1 MLSMTIPGYDI
12 TEVIHESLN
21 TIVYQGVSQVA
32 QEPVILKVLK
42 AEYPTLEQITRLK
55 HEYSITENLYNSG
68 IVKVL
73 RLENHSCRLV
83 LVAEDFGGISL
94 KKYLKDEKLSLHT
107 FLNIALQIAKALRF
121 LHSHNIIHKD
131 IKPSNI
137 IINSKT
143 GVCKITDF
151 SIASRL
157 FKETPQP
164 INATQL
170 EGTLAYISP
179 EQTGRMNRIV
189 DYRSDFYSLGVTFYE
204 VLTGQLP
211 FESNDPLELIHCHL
225 AKQPTLIQNLNT
237 DIPFVIVG
245 IVTKLMAKNTEDRY
259 QSAVGLLADLE
270 TCLEDLKN
278 TGNISEFIPG
288 TSDQAAQLNIP
299 QKLYGRDEEVATLIG
314 AFDRVAGNSGK
325 VEIYKQEKTQSIH
338 VRSRS
343 VPQESKIELMLVSG
357 YSGIGKSCLVNEV
370 HKPIVRQRGY
380 FISGKF
386 DQLGRCVP
394 YASVIQAFKSLM
406 RQLLTEN
413 SQQLQIWKEKLQD
426 ALGTNGQVIIDVI
439 PEVEFII
446 GQQPELPELG
456 ATESFN
462 RFNRVFQQFIQ
473 VFCQQEHPLVLFLDD
488 LQWADS
494 ASLKLL
500 QIIMTNPDSKYLL
513 LIGAYRD
520 NEVSLTHPLI
530 KTVEEIEKA
539 GTAINSIVLRPL
551 EFTHIQQ
558 IVADTLIGNEE
569 LGIECG
575 EKFNDQYLMSIT
587 QLAELL
593 FNKTQG
599 NPFFLTQLLKT
610 LHQENLLK
618 FDFTTRQSG
627 VGRWQ
632 WNIQDILATGIAD
645 KSVVELL
652 VGDIQKLPPST
663 QTVLKLAACIGAR
676 FSLDVLSIISEQ
688 SFLSAAEALQPALQ
702 QGLVLPLNKEYK
714 VPLLFADEELNT
726 FSFDDSKVAYRF
738 LHDRVQ
744 QAGYS
749 LIPEEEKKTT
759 HLKIGKLLLKNTP
772 SSEIE
777 SNIFDI
783 VNQLNV
789 GIDTLTQQKKL
800 DELDELAR
808 LNLIAGRRA
817 NAAAA
822 YEGAFNYLNIGLTLL
837 PIDAWQTQ
845 YDLALALYESV
856 AEAAYLTA
864 NFEQTEEWADIV
876 LQQAKTILDKVK
888 VYEVKIQTRIA
899 QAKFLEAVKL
909 GLQVLELLDV
919 SLPFVPTHD
928 DIQQALEETAAC
940 IHQKSISDLINLPL
954 MTDAHQLAAMRILSS
969 MVTPT
974 FVAAPTLYLLTMLF
988 QVKLSIKCGNAPFST
1003 FAYASYGL
1011 ILQGITQEIEAGY
1024 QFGNLAVSLME
1035 RLNAFELAAK
1045 IFLVVAISTT
1055 HIKEH
1060 VLQTLQLLQA
1070 AYSGGLENGDLEYAG
1085 LAVMYQCQYSYFVS
1099 QELAS
1104 LDREMK
1110 TISHI
1115 LTQFGQTNTLNYHEN
1130 LRQVVLNLSGST
1142 DEPCHLVGE
1151 VYNEE
1156 KMLPLY
1162 LESNDQ
1168 SGLHFFY
1175 SHKLVLYYL
1184 FGEFAQA
1191 VANAESAAR
1200 YLNAVTGLLY
1210 VPIFHFYDSL
1220 AQLAMYFDCDITQQ
1234 QEILDKVEFNQ
1245 EKMQFWAHYAPMN
1258 FQHKYD
1264 FVEAEKSK
1272 VLGHNYQA
1280 MDYYDKA
1287 IAGAAQNGYIQ
1298 EESLANERAAIFYIS
1313 IGKHK
1318 IAKTYITDAYYGY
1331 IKWGAIAKTRDLEKR
1346 YPNLIIRNINTN
1358 PIIEDKYKTIAST
1371 TISKTTGSTTSANQI
1386 LDLTTVIKASAA
1398 ITSEINLENLH
1409 LTLLHII
1416 LENAGAQKGCLIL
1429 EKNNQF
1435 FVEAIDNSEHF
1446 NDIILQSIPVV
1457 ECLDVCQKLIN
1468 YVTQTQEALVIRD
1481 AQLDPICNKDS
1492 YIQEHQCKSILC
1504 APIIYQTKLI
1514 GIFYLENNLVRSAF
1528 TPARLELIK
1537 ILSSQAA
1544 IAIKNAR
1551 LYAREQEKTQQLHF
1565 SLTKLQQTQAQLVH
1579 TEKISSLGQLVAGVA
1594 HEVNNPVS
1602 FINGNLAHAQQ
1613 YTQDLIN
1620 HLQLYQQ
1627 QYPSPVPS
1635 IVEDAE
1641 TIDLEFLCED
1651 LPKMIDAMKLGT
1663 MRIKEIMQSLRNFSR
1678 NDGDAHREVD
1688 IHEGIETTLMILSHR
1703 IKAKPQRPT
1712 INIIKHYGKIPLIQC
1727 YPGQLNQVFMNL
1739 LANAIDALEES
1750 NQGKNYHQ
1758 INNQITIRTACVDEW
1773 VTISITDNGL
1783 GMTQEVK
1790 EKLFDAFFTT
1800 KPEGQGTGLGLSISY
1815 QIVTEKHGGSL
1826 NCISSPGEGATFVI
1840 KIPRSIGVQPVL
1852 TTLRKE

>member
-12 TEVIHESLN
+12 TEIIHESLN
-21 TIVYQGVSQVA
+21 TIVYRGVSQATQEPA
-32 QEPVILKVLK
+32 QESVILKVVK

-55 HEYSITENLYNSG
+55 HEYSIIENLDNSG

-73 RLENHSCRLV
+73 RLENYQNRLV
-83 LVAEDFGGISL
+83 LVLEDFGGINL
-94 KKYLKDEKLSLHT
+94 KQYLKYENLSLQK
-107 FLNIALQIAKALRF
+107 FLNIALQITKALVF

-143 GVCKITDF
+143 GICKITDF

-204 VLTGQLP
+204 MLTGQLP

-225 AKQPTLIQNLNT
+225 AKQPTLIQNLNS
-237 DIPFVIVG
+237 DVSLVIVG
-245 IVTKLMAKNTEDRY
+245 IVTKLMAKNAEDRY
-259 QSAVGLLADLE
+259 KSAVGLLADLQ
-270 TCLEDLKN
+270 TCLEDLNN
-278 TGNISEFIPG
+278 TGKISEFIPG
-288 TSDQAAQLNIP
+288 ASDQASQLNIP
-299 QKLYGRDEEVATLIG
+299 QKLYGREEEVAALIA
-314 AFDRVAGNSGK
+314 AFDRVAGT
-325 VEIYKQEKTQSIH
+325 QE
-338 VRSRS
+338 V
-343 VPQESKIELMLVSG
+343 ESKIELMLVSG
-357 YSGIGKSCLVNEV
+357 YSGIGKSSLVNEV

-386 DQLGRCVP
+386 DQLGRSVP

-413 SQQLQIWKEKLQD
+413 SQQLQIWKEKLEA
-426 ALGTNGQVIIDVI
+426 ALGNNGQVIIDVI

-446 GQQPELPELG
+446 GKQPELPELG
-456 ATESFN
+456 ATENLN
-462 RFNRVFQQFIQ
+462 RLNRVFQQFIQ
-473 VFCQQEHPLVLFLDD
+473 VFCQKEHPLVLFFDD

-500 QIIMTNPDSKYLL
+500 QIIMTNLDSKYLL

-520 NEVSLTHPLI
+520 NEVSLTHSLI

-539 GTAINSIVLRPL
+539 GTVINNIVLRPL
-551 EFTHIQQ
+551 EFTHVQQ
-558 IVADTLIGNEE
+558 IVTDTLMGNEE
-569 LGIECG
+569 
-575 EKFNDQYLMSIT
+575 KFNNQYLMSID

-599 NPFFLTQLLKT
+599 NPFFLTQLFKT

-618 FDFTTRQSG
+618 FDFSLPPSVPPNKG
-627 VGRWQ
+627 GMKGGWQ

-652 VGDIQKLPPST
+652 VGNIQKLPPGT
-663 QTVLKLAACIGAR
+663 QIVLKLAACIGAR

-688 SFLSAAEALQPALQ
+688 SLLSVTEALQPALQ

-714 VPLLFADEELNT
+714 VPLLFADEELNI
-726 FSFDDSKVAYRF
+726 FSFDDSKVTYRF

-759 HLKIGKLLLKNTP
+759 HLEIGKLLLKNTP

-789 GIDTLTQQKKL
+789 GIDTLTEPKKL
-800 DELDELAR
+800 DELVR
-808 LNLIAGRRA
+808 LNLIAGRKA

-822 YEGAFNYLNIGLTLL
+822 YESAFNYLNIGLELL

-856 AEAAYLTA
+856 TEAAYLTA
-864 NFEQTEEWADIV
+864 KFEQTEELADTV
-876 LQQAKTILDKVK
+876 LQQAKTILHKVK

-919 SLPFVPTHD
+919 KLPSAPTQQ

-940 IHQKSISDLINLPL
+940 LYQKNISDLIDLPL
-954 MTDAHQLAAMRILSS
+954 MTDTHQLAVIRMLSS

-974 FVAAPTLYLLTMLF
+974 FVAAPTLYLLTMLL
-988 QVKLSIKCGNAPFST
+988 QVKLSIKCGNAPFSA

-1011 ILQGITQEIEAGY
+1011 ILQGITQDVEAGH

-1035 RLNAFELAAK
+1035 RLNVFELTAK

-1060 VLQTLQLLQA
+1060 VFKTLQLLQA

-1085 LAVMYQCQYSYFVS
+1085 LALMYRCQYSYFVG

-1104 LDREMK
+1104 LDREVA
-1110 TISHI
+1110 TISNI
-1115 LTQFGQTNTLNYHEN
+1115 LTQFGQKNTLNYNEN
-1130 LRQVVLNLSGST
+1130 LRQVVLNLLEST
-1142 DEPCHLVGE
+1142 DKPYRLIGE

-1156 KMLPLY
+1156 KMLPLH

-1175 SHKLVLYYL
+1175 THKLILCYL

-1210 VPIFHFYDSL
+1210 LPIFHFYDSL
-1220 AQLAMYFDCDITQQ
+1220 ARLAMYLDCNVTQQ
-1234 QEILDKVEFNQ
+1234 QEILAQVQVNQ
-1245 EKMQFWAHYAPMN
+1245 DKMQFWAHYAPMN

-1264 FVEAEKSK
+1264 LVEAERCK
-1272 VLGHNYQA
+1272 VLGHNYEA

-1287 IAGAAQNGYIQ
+1287 IAGADQNDYLQ
-1298 EESLANERAAIFYIS
+1298 EESLALERAALFYLAL
-1313 IGKHK
+1313 GKNK

-1331 IKWGAIAKTRDLEKR
+1331 IKWGAIAKVRDLEKR
-1346 YPNLIIRNINTN
+1346 YPDLIIRSISTT

-1371 TISKTTGSTTSANQI
+1371 TISKTTGSTKSVNQI
-1386 LDLTTVIKASAA
+1386 LDLTTVIKASSA
-1398 ITSEINLENLH
+1398 ITSEINLENLP
-1409 LTLLHII
+1409 LTLVRII

-1429 EKNNQF
+1429 EKENQF
-1435 FVEAIDNSEHF
+1435 FVEALNNSEHS
-1446 NDIILQSIPVV
+1446 NEIHLKSIPVV
-1457 ECLDVCQKLIN
+1457 ECPDICQKIIN
-1468 YVTQTQEALVIRD
+1468 YVTQTQEALVIKN
-1481 AQLDPICNKDS
+1481 AQLEPICNKDA
-1492 YIQEHQCKSILC
+1492 YIQQHQCKSILC
-1504 APIIYQTKLI
+1504 APIIHQSKLV
-1514 GIFYLENNLVRSAF
+1514 GIFYLENNLVTGAF

-1551 LYAREQEKTQQLHF
+1551 LYATEQEKTQQLHS
-1565 SLTKLQQTQAQLVH
+1565 SLTKLQQTQGQLVH

-1620 HLQLYQQ
+1620 HLQLYKQ
-1627 QYPSPVPS
+1627 QYPSPVPL

-1641 TIDLEFLCED
+1641 TIDLEFLCKD
-1651 LPKMIDAMKLGT
+1651 LPKMINAMKLGT
-1663 MRIKEIMQSLRNFSR
+1663 VRIKEIMQSLRNFSR

-1703 IKAKPQRPT
+1703 IKAKPQRPA
-1712 INIIKHYGKIPLIQC
+1712 INIIKEYGKIPLVKC

-1758 INNQITIRTACVDEW
+1758 INNQITIRTTYIDEW

-1790 EKLFDAFFTT
+1790 EKLFNAFFTT

-1826 NCISSPGEGATFVI
+1826 NCISSLGEEATFVI
-1840 KIPRSIGVQPVL
+1840 KIPQ
-1852 TTLRKE
+1852 K